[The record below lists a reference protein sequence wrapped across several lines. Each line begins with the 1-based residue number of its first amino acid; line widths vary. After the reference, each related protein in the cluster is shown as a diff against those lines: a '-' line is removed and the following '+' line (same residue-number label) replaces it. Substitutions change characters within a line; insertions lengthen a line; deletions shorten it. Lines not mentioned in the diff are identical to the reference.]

1 MTHHALARTTT
12 AVILLVGLASSA
24 QAYVGPGAGISLI
37 GSVIG
42 LVAAIGTAIA
52 IMVMAPL
59 RAARRRAKAKA
70 AGPPQSM

>member
-1 MTHHALARTTT
+1 MTHHPFAHAT
-12 AVILLVGLASSA
+12 ATLILLVGLASSA

-59 RAARRRAKAKA
+59 RAARRKAKAKA
-70 AGPPQSM
+70 ASPPQNM

>member
-1 MTHHALARTTT
+1 MTHHRCATSA
-12 AVILLVGLASSA
+12 AAFILLAGLAGTA
-24 QAYVGPGAGISLI
+24 EAYVGPGAGISLI

-59 RAARRRAKAKA
+59 RAARRKAKAKA
-70 AGPPQSM
+70 ASPPQNM